1 MITCIVNERLILFKR
16 REKMNEIAEKKE
28 DCLSRIERLHAR
40 SETLFLAVLKA
51 LQELEA
57 KEEIFN
63 IGESNHE

>member
-1 MITCIVNERLILFKR
+1 
-16 REKMNEIAEKKE
+16 MNEIVEKKE
-28 DCLSRIERLHAR
+28 ECLSRIERLHDR

-63 IGESNHE
+63 TRASSNE